1 MIKSISALINARL
14 TEFKSEM
21 ITLMNKN
28 EDQPMFLGDR
38 DSYYKDFETDNLPK
52 GEKGKRGD
60 GESDDFSA
68 LFKNST
74 ENNNSGAVV
83 GQTNNE

>member
-1 MIKSISALINARL
+1 
-14 TEFKSEM
+14 M

-38 DSYYKDFETDNLPK
+38 DSYYKDFETDDLPK

-60 GESDDFSA
+60 GESDGFSA

-83 GQTNNE
+83 GQTNNDKPITNNDSGNNTPTKVPCC